1 MYLPKF
7 KYKGDLTTP
16 GKEFRL
22 VDSGEDYVGLYFETY
37 NGKYYTESR
46 PRKFS
51 RELQKYNTFV
61 RDFTPNDRFD
71 YTPYPP
77 IVEDYDVLK
86 QDVHTFQLKST
97 YPVRTYYPKVS
108 ELDYEKGF
116 INRYYVRDKNTGTI
130 QEVSSEVYEQMG
142 SKTTK
147 YYYPK
152 YDILKLRW
160 SLLSFTNNSKTI
172 SLSNG
177 RLFGLREYIKNPS
190 QFIR

>member
-7 KYKGDLTTP
+7 KYKGNLTTP
-16 GKEFRL
+16 GNEFRY
-22 VDSGEDYVGLYFETY
+22 VGTDTDYVGLYFETHD
-37 NGKYYTESR
+37 GKYFTEGEPNKLS
-46 PRKFS
+46 K
-51 RELQKYNTFV
+51 EIQKYDTFV

-77 IVEDYDVLK
+77 IVEEYDELK

-97 YPVRTYYPKVS
+97 YPVRNHYPKVS

-116 INRYYVRDKNTGTI
+116 LMRYYVRDKNTGTV
-130 QEVSSEVYEQMG
+130 QEVSSEVYEQMEG
-142 SKTTK
+142 RTVK

-160 SLLSFTNNSKTI
+160 SLISSQDNSKVV
-172 SLSNG
+172 
-177 RLFGLREYIKNPS
+177 RLGNRRLPGLGDYIKGIT

>member
-16 GKEFRL
+16 GREFRL
-22 VDSGEDYVGLYFETY
+22 LDSGEDYVGLYFETY

-46 PRKFS
+46 PRKSS
-51 RELQKYNTFV
+51 RELQKYNIFV
-61 RDFTPNDRFD
+61 ANSTPNDRFESI
-71 YTPYPP
+71 PFPP
-77 IVEDYDVLK
+77 IVEDYDVIR

-108 ELDYEKGF
+108 ESDYEKRF
-116 INRYYVRDKNTGTI
+116 LMRYYVRDKNTGTI
-130 QEVSSEVYEQMG
+130 QEVSSVVYENLQG
-142 SKTTK
+142 KTTK

-160 SLLSFTNNSKTI
+160 SLLFFSENSKTI
-172 SLSNG
+172 SLG
-177 RLFGLREYIKNPS
+177 EGMLPGLRDYIKNPS
-190 QFIR
+190 EFIR

>member
-7 KYKGDLTTP
+7 KYKGNLTTP

-37 NGKYYTESR
+37 DRRYYTGGNPGNTSKEL
-46 PRKFS
+46 RKYKTFT
-51 RELQKYNTFV
+51 RE
-61 RDFTPNDRFD
+61 FTPNDRFESI
-71 YTPYPP
+71 PFSP
-77 IVEDYDVLK
+77 IVEDYDVIK

-97 YPVRTYYPKVS
+97 YPVRNHYPKVS

-116 INRYYVRDKNTGTI
+116 LMRYYVRDKNTGTV
-130 QEVSSEVYEQMG
+130 QEVSSEVYEQMEG
-142 SKTTK
+142 RTVK

-160 SLLSFTNNSKTI
+160 SLISSQDNSKVV
-172 SLSNG
+172 
-177 RLFGLREYIKNPS
+177 RLGNRRLPGLGDYIKGIT

>member
-22 VDSGEDYVGLYFETY
+22 LDSGEDYVGLYFETY

-46 PRKFS
+46 PRKSS

-61 RDFTPNDRFD
+61 RDFTPNDRFES
-71 YTPYPP
+71 TPFPP
-77 IVEDYDVLK
+77 IVEDYDVIR

-108 ELDYEKGF
+108 ELDYEEGF
-116 INRYYVRDKNTGTI
+116 LMRYYVRDKNTGTI
-130 QEVSSEVYEQMG
+130 QEVSSEVYENLQG
-142 SKTTK
+142 KTTK

-160 SLLSFTNNSKTI
+160 SLIFTQDNSKI
-172 SLSNG
+172 LRIGNKRLPGLSSYVKG
-177 RLFGLREYIKNPS
+177 ITE
-190 QFIR
+190 FIR

>member
-7 KYKGDLTTP
+7 KYKGNLTTP
-16 GKEFRL
+16 GKEFR
-22 VDSGEDYVGLYFETY
+22 VMETEEDYVGLYFETY
-37 NGKYYTESR
+37 NGRYYTGGVPTRNS
-46 PRKFS
+46 K
-51 RELQKYNTFV
+51 ELQKYDIFV

-77 IVEDYDVLK
+77 VVEDYDIIK

-97 YPVRTYYPKVS
+97 YPVRTHYPVVS
-108 ELDYEKGF
+108 ESDYEKGF
-116 INRYYVRDKNTGTI
+116 LFRYYVRDKNTGTI
-130 QEVSSEVYEQMG
+130 QEVSSEVYENMER
-142 SKTTK
+142 KTTK

-160 SLLSFTNNSKTI
+160 SLFSFMRNSEMV
-172 SLSNG
+172 SLGNR
-177 RLFGLREYIKNPS
+177 RLPGLNEYIKNTT